1 MDRQPLPPQPAA
13 VAIATCGAVAGVE
26 REDLQVI
33 EALSRR
39 GINAVHAVWND
50 PAVDWSLFP
59 LVVIRS
65 TWDYPDLHREFLA
78 WADQLRS
85 VLNPLPILRW
95 NTNKRYLGD
104 LAGAELPV
112 IPTHFLG
119 PEDVFEP
126 PSSSFVVKPAVSC
139 GAKDTARYDAT
150 SIAKARDHVRRL
162 QASGCTV
169 LVQPYLAAVEAKGE
183 VAIMFI
189 GGAYSHSIRRG
200 ALLNDIGLPEDG
212 QIMPLNVQTY
222 EATPEE
228 RSLAE
233 KVMLHI
239 PGDPADLLYG
249 RVDLVPGPNGKAMIL
264 EVELTEPT
272 LFLEFSNGGVERLA
286 DRIASA
292 FPSA

>member
-1 MDRQPLPPQPAA
+1 MTRRQSPVQPPA
-13 VAIATCGAVAGVE
+13 VAIATCAAVAGVE

-33 EALSRR
+33 EALSSR

-50 PAVDWSLFP
+50 PVVDWPSFP

-95 NTNKRYLGD
+95 NTDKRYLDD
-104 LAGAELPV
+104 LAGAGLPV
-112 IPTHFLG
+112 IPTRFLE
-119 PEDVFEP
+119 PKDVFQP
-126 PSSSFVVKPAVSC
+126 PSSPFVVKPAVSC
-139 GAKDTARYDAT
+139 GAKDTARYDARNA
-150 SIAKARDHVRRL
+150 AKARDHVRRL
-162 QASGCTV
+162 QANGRTV

-200 ALLNDIGLPEDG
+200 ALLNDIGLPEEG

-233 KVMLHI
+233 QVMFHV
-239 PGDPADLLYG
+239 PGDPVDLLYG
-249 RVDLVPGPNGKAMIL
+249 RVDLVPGPDGKAMIL
-264 EVELTEPT
+264 EVELTEPS
-272 LFLEFSNGGVERLA
+272 LFLDFSKGGVERLA
-286 DRIASA
+286 DSIASA
-292 FPSA
+292 FASA